1 MFPLKIA
8 CLVLL
13 IAVATGSASAQ
24 SCQLRVLTQTEQGQ
38 LVNVDGLNVKS
49 VATGET
55 EQADSQIGTGVYAFN
70 GFGAGNYIIAAAKT
84 GFKRTVHTE
93 NVRCGQFSFTA
104 ATVTLYE
111 GASNEIIESGIPAS
125 ETSSTSK
132 SPFEFV
138 PTTPAQNQPSS
149 PQSRPAQLPDEDLGV
164 DVGVVI
170 AERANLREGP
180 STTSPIIREL
190 KRGELVALVTRVPVG
205 PWYNVIHVQSGVEG
219 WINGNTIRVRYTEKP
234 KPAPVFQERETGT
247 YENPQIE
254 ITNDSAKTLYLRVGN
269 DDRIVI
275 AAHSTKTITK
285 PAGMYFF
292 YAVCPGVL
300 PAFGERTF
308 QIGFVYQWTFYIVT
322 TYR

>member
-1 MFPLKIA
+1 MFPLKTA
-8 CLVLL
+8 CLVLF
-13 IAVATGSASAQ
+13 IAATVGSACAQ

-38 LVNVDGLNVKS
+38 LVNVDGLSVKN

-55 EQADSQIGTGVYAFN
+55 NQAGSQIGTGVYAFD
-70 GFGAGNYIIAAAKT
+70 GFHPGNYIIAAAKT

-111 GASNEIIESGIPAS
+111 GPSNEIVESGLPS
-125 ETSSTSK
+125 VQTSTTSK

-138 PTTPAQNQPSS
+138 PTTPAQNQRLSS
-149 PQSRPAQLPDEDLGV
+149 QSSPAQLPDEDLGI

-170 AERANLREGP
+170 AERANLRELP
-180 STTSPIIREL
+180 SPTSPVLREL
-190 KRGELVALVTRVPVG
+190 KRGELVALVRRVPVG

-219 WINGNTIRVRYTEKP
+219 WINGNTIRVRYTEKR
-234 KPAPVFQERETGT
+234 KPGPVFQERETGT
-247 YENPQIE
+247 DENPQIE
-254 ITNDSAKTLYLRVGN
+254 ITNDSEKTLYLKVGN

-275 AAHSTKTITK
+275 APHSTKTITK
-285 PAGMYFF
+285 PAGTYQF

-308 QIGFVYQWTFYIVT
+308 QIGFVYEWTFYIVT